1 MVAPALEAAPAFGV
15 VLAWEADLACEAG
28 LAWEADPAWVVPA
41 LEAVL
46 VAWEVGHLAVAFVD
60 TIPTV

>member
-1 MVAPALEAAPAFGV
+1 MGVDPAWEV
-15 VLAWEADLACEAG
+15 VLAWVVLALGVDPAFEVA

-46 VAWEVGHLAVAFVD
+46 VALEVGHLAVAFVD
-60 TIPTV
+60 TIPWV